1 MRPLR
6 HHARQAPPRAAG
18 DLDTIV
24 AKALKKTAPERY
36 ASVTALAE
44 DLRRSLRH
52 EPISARPD
60 TLRYRTAT
68 FVRRHVR
75 GVATTAAV
83 VLLLGALTAFYT
95 TRLATERD
103 RARLEAEKAAKVSEL
118 LTGLLTGADPYET
131 RETRGE
137 PTVRG
142 LLDAGAERV
151 QKELGAQPELQAEML
166 TVMGRTYRRLGLY
179 DKAQPLL
186 EQALA
191 IARPVFGP
199 EHERLAQSLHDLGVL
214 LTDKG
219 DYAAA
224 GTKPGT
230 GARACVATSWAGARG
245 RRGDP
250 RGARPRLPGQGF
262 NRRAE
267 PLQREALEIRRKAL
281 RRRAQGDGHQHERP
295 GVGLAPEWRPFG
307 SRGAPSAVS
316 GDRTGRCS
324 ARIIRTSP

>member
-1 MRPLR
+1 M
-6 HHARQAPPRAAG
+6 PPRCGTTPGRLRRTLQG

-24 AKALKKTAPERY
+24 AKALKKNAPERY
-36 ASVTALAE
+36 ASVTALAD

-60 TLRYRTAT
+60 TLRYRTAR

-75 GVATTAAV
+75 GVATTAVV
-83 VLLLGALTAFYT
+83 VLLLGGLTGFYT

-118 LTGLLTGADPYET
+118 LTGLLTGADPYAT

-151 QKELGAQPELQAEML
+151 QKELAGQPEVQAEML
-166 TVMGRTYRRLGLY
+166 TVMGRIYRRLGVY

-191 IARPVFGP
+191 IGRPVFGP
-199 EHERLAQSLHDLGVL
+199 EHVRLAQSLNDLGVL
-214 LTDKG
+214 LAEKG

-224 GTKPGT
+224 GRSLEQALGMRRKLLG
-230 GARACVATSWAGARG
+230 RGARG
-245 RRGDP
+245 RRRHAG
-250 RGARPRLPGQGF
+250 GARARLPGSGIQHA
-262 NRRAE
+262 RRA
-267 PLQREALEIRRKAL
+267 A
-281 RRRAQGDGHQHERP
+281 
-295 GVGLAPEWRPFG
+295 
-307 SRGAPSAVS
+307 SA
-316 GDRTGRCS
+316 
-324 ARIIRTSP
+324 